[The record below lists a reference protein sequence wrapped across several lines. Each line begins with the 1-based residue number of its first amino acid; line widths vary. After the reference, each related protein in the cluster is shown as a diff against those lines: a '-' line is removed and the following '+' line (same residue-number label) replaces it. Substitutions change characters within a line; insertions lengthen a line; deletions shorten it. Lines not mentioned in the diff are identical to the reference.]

1 MKNYLQNFLAF
12 CLIFACTISTI
23 FAQLPQA
30 INYQAALRNADGSIM
45 ASTEVNLRFTI
56 IHDEGTPENYY
67 IETHT
72 TTTTAQ
78 GIVNIKLGNG
88 TPLGGTPYSNLSS
101 IPWSKGNMMLEVE
114 VQLGAAPFVNLGS
127 QQFGSVPFAL
137 HASNTDAIGDTKIST
152 IPPTNNQVLRFNG
165 SEWAPTD
172 NNSTSPTG
180 SAGGSLSG
188 NYPNPSIADNSVTT
202 THIADNAVT
211 SPKLADGS
219 VSATKL
225 NAMGATSGQ
234 VLRFNGS
241 EWAPT
246 DNNSTSPT
254 GAAGGSLSGTY
265 PNPTIADNA
274 ISTPKLADGAVTATK
289 LNAMGA
295 TVGQTLT
302 FNGTAWAPSTEEVG
316 WKRNGNNIVSTH
328 FLGTLNDQPL
338 SFRINNDKA
347 GIVAKDRTALGY
359 LALGNTTTGSFNT
372 AFGVYACESTN
383 SGSYN
388 NGFGTS
394 SLISNVAGSDNTAV
408 GYRSLYSNVSGNY
421 NTALGNR
428 TLYYS
433 NSSYNTAVGFYAG
446 EGNFTNST
454 SIGYY
459 APTVNNN
466 RIRMGNASTVGV
478 GAQIGWT
485 SYSDAR
491 IKTNVQ
497 ANVPGLDF
505 VTKLRPVTYRFDI
518 HTQNRIMGV
527 NDESDYPEKYEIEK
541 ITQTGFIAQEVEMVA
556 KEIGYD
562 FSGISLP
569 SNEKDLYG
577 LRYSEFVVPLVKA
590 VQEQQVMI
598 EDLKNTN
605 KNLLE
610 RLEKLE
616 AKK

>member
-152 IPPTNNQVLRFNG
+152 IPPTNN
-165 SEWAPTD
+165 
-172 NNSTSPTG
+172 
-180 SAGGSLSG
+180 
-188 NYPNPSIADNSVTT
+188 
-202 THIADNAVT
+202 
-211 SPKLADGS
+211 
-219 VSATKL
+219 
-225 NAMGATSGQ
+225 Q

>member
-1 MKNYLQNFLAF
+1 
-12 CLIFACTISTI
+12 
-23 FAQLPQA
+23 
-30 INYQAALRNADGSIM
+30 
-45 ASTEVNLRFTI
+45 
-56 IHDEGTPENYY
+56 
-67 IETHT
+67 
-72 TTTTAQ
+72 
-78 GIVNIKLGNG
+78 
-88 TPLGGTPYSNLSS
+88 
-101 IPWSKGNMMLEVE
+101 
-114 VQLGAAPFVNLGS
+114 
-127 QQFGSVPFAL
+127 
-137 HASNTDAIGDTKIST
+137 
-152 IPPTNNQVLRFNG
+152 
-165 SEWAPTD
+165 
-172 NNSTSPTG
+172 
-180 SAGGSLSG
+180 
-188 NYPNPSIADNSVTT
+188 
-202 THIADNAVT
+202 
-211 SPKLADGS
+211 
-219 VSATKL
+219 
-225 NAMGATSGQ
+225 
-234 VLRFNGS
+234 LRFNGS

-562 FSGISLP
+562 FCGISLP

>member
-180 SAGGSLSG
+180 
-188 NYPNPSIADNSVTT
+188 
-202 THIADNAVT
+202 
-211 SPKLADGS
+211 
-219 VSATKL
+219 
-225 NAMGATSGQ
+225 
-234 VLRFNGS
+234 
-241 EWAPT
+241 
-246 DNNSTSPT
+246 
-254 GAAGGSLSGTY
+254 AAGGSLSGTY

-274 ISTPKLADGAVTATK
+274 ISTPKLADGSVSATK

>member
-1 MKNYLQNFLAF
+1 MKNYLQHFLAF

-188 NYPNPSIADNSVTT
+188 N
-202 THIADNAVT
+202 
-211 SPKLADGS
+211 
-219 VSATKL
+219 
-225 NAMGATSGQ
+225 
-234 VLRFNGS
+234 
-241 EWAPT
+241 
-246 DNNSTSPT
+246 
-254 GAAGGSLSGTY
+254 Y